1 MYTEQFARLRGLAD
15 VVDARSGSP
24 GHAQRVSHYV
34 QALLDAL
41 GLYGPQASQILVAA
55 RLHDVG
61 KAMTPEAILQKCGP
75 LTAEEW
81 VEIKKHPEQGA
92 DMLMSYTA
100 MAGAAMMVR
109 SHHERP
115 DGLGYPYKLIGP
127 MIPIGA
133 RLIAVADSFDAM
145 VTARPYNAGVS
156 PVVAVGRLAEGAD
169 AQWDGTVVAAFIEQ
183 VFPRLDTSPG
193 KADDWLIAAQPIAP
207 HLTPVA

>member
-1 MYTEQFARLRGLAD
+1 MHLSAAEQRLAYYAGL
-15 VVDARSGSP
+15 
-24 GHAQRVSHYV
+24 
-34 QALLDAL
+34 
-41 GLYGPQASQILVAA
+41 
-55 RLHDVG
+55 LHDYG
-61 KAMTPEAILQKCGP
+61 KIGVRDEVLCKPSSLTPE
-75 LTAEEW
+75 EYE
-81 VEIKKHPEQGA
+81 EIKQHPE
-92 DMLMSYTA
+92 YTLSILSKIKFSEDLA
-100 MAGAAMMVR
+100 EVPHVA
-109 SHHERP
+109 SCHHERP